1 MYIHTYEDFI
11 CNTRDSYFHG
21 RSRCHAYSMT
31 VVGNTSE
38 YDITDNDVKA
48 TFDVSD
54 FWEQDEE

>member
-1 MYIHTYEDFI
+1 MKTLYVTPEIRIFMVEADAML
-11 CNTRDSYFHG
+11 
-21 RSRCHAYSMT
+21 AYSMT